1 MAYQV
6 ESYIQRVE
14 VENPDV
20 VLGVDISFSDSAVF
34 KPLFSTSDQATSNLK
49 NLLLTRIGE
58 RYAQPN
64 FGTELLNL
72 VFMPNTSELKTDIEE
87 TIFNAVEFWLP
98 YISIEKIDIL
108 TAEDD
113 PSLQH
118 TTKITLTYSVSGY
131 NTKTIIIYAKESG
144 GLLIEEYYAK

>member
-108 TAEDD
+108 
-113 PSLQH
+113 
-118 TTKITLTYSVSGY
+118 KIFPMRLSYTSKLNQSARLKILTIFFH
-131 NTKTIIIYAKESG
+131 KK
-144 GLLIEEYYAK
+144 